1 MPSIA
6 NNYLEVL
13 VNDEDVTLE
22 ELNHLCGTKHDI
34 FTRARIPRRCLPM
47 ESTKEEVV
55 DDHGVG
61 HVDVDKNPIARSK
74 ILTHFIKGK
83 FSLSPME
90 TILVILGELESLESL
105 VKFAK
110 KNHDENLKS
119 INLTKVEGLVV
130 VRRISVNKNHHNK
143 TLHLLV
149 EISNHLVEGLVD
161 TWASMSV
168 MSADVV
174 GELGIIHLVF
184 GSKS

>member
-1 MPSIA
+1 
-6 NNYLEVL
+6 
-13 VNDEDVTLE
+13 
-22 ELNHLCGTKHDI
+22 
-34 FTRARIPRRCLPM
+34 
-47 ESTKEEVV
+47 
-55 DDHGVG
+55 
-61 HVDVDKNPIARSK
+61 
-74 ILTHFIKGK
+74 
-83 FSLSPME
+83 ME

-119 INLTKVEGLVV
+119 VNLTKVEGLVV

-149 EISNHLVEGLVD
+149 EINNHLVEGLVD